1 MQTTRTVSD
10 IKKNVAYKG
19 SKTSNLSK
27 HNTKIHQILVR
38 GAYRPC
44 KTSSVS
50 TGVYASGSTWLTL
63 FDQR

>member
-38 GAYRPC
+38 GA
-44 KTSSVS
+44 
-50 TGVYASGSTWLTL
+50 
-63 FDQR
+63 